1 MTFYLNLSLC
11 CYSLGS
17 VSVLAKKWVHI
28 MAVIT
33 GKIFYITLHTLLYI
47 LKIII
52 IKTFLDC
59 EQLKSMSYQLSSQ
72 PPEGFIDVPESLQY
86 T

>member
-1 MTFYLNLSLC
+1 
-11 CYSLGS
+11 
-17 VSVLAKKWVHI
+17 

-33 GKIFYITLHTLLYI
+33 GKIFNVTLHTLLYV
-47 LKIII
+47 LKKINE
-52 IKTFLDC
+52 KTFLDC
-59 EQLKSMSYQLSSQ
+59 KQLKSMSYQLSSQ